1 MIKKLIIGSR
11 DSKLALIQ
19 TELVRDALLETYP
32 GLEIEILKIKT
43 QGDKILDVALSKIGD
58 KGLFTKE
65 LENELLAGNID
76 LAVHSMKDLPTNL
89 PDGLEIACTSP
100 REDVRDVACLSDHAK
115 ARGIESIADAQ
126 VIATS
131 SLRRIAQLKSLYPDK
146 EFVDIRGNL
155 QTRFQKLNDPEN
167 KIDALILAAA
177 GIIRLG
183 EENWID
189 EYLDP
194 QEIFPA
200 VGQGAL
206 GIEIKSGNP
215 ELREFLREA
224 LNSEIDEM
232 IIRAERSFLRVL
244 EGGCQVPIGIYSE
257 EDEGS
262 LVLQGIVCSLD
273 GTDDVA
279 GLVGGAI
286 EEAETLG
293 IELAEML
300 LEEGAAE
307 LLKVIRR

>member
-1 MIKKLIIGSR
+1 MIKKLTIGSR

-19 TELVRDALLETYP
+19 TEWVRDGLLEAFP
-32 GLEIEILKIKT
+32 HLEIEIIKIKT

-89 PDGLEIACTSP
+89 PEGLEIACTTI
-100 REDVRDVACLSDHAK
+100 REDVRDVVCLSSHARE
-115 ARGIESIADAQ
+115 RGINSLAEAN

-131 SLRRIAQLKSLYPDK
+131 SLRRIAQLKSLFPDK

-177 GIIRLG
+177 GLIRLG
-183 EENWID
+183 EENKID
-189 EYLDP
+189 EFLDP
-194 QEIFPA
+194 HEVLPA
-200 VGQGAL
+200 VGQGVL
-206 GIEIKSGNP
+206 GLEIKSGN
-215 ELREFLREA
+215 EKLKEILREA
-224 LNSEIDEM
+224 LNSEEDEY
-232 IIRAERSFLRVL
+232 IVKGERSFLREL
-244 EGGCQVPIGIYSE
+244 EGGCQVPIGVYAE

-273 GTDDVA
+273 GEDAVC
-279 GLVGGAI
+279 GMVGGAI
-286 EEAETLG
+286 EEAEELG

-307 LLKVIRR
+307 ILGKIRA